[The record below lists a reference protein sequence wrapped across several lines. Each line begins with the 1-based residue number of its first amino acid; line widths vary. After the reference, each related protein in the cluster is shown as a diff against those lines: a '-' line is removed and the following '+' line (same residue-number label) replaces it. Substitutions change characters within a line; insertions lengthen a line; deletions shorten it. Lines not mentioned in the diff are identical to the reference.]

1 MAEWPENRANVA
13 SRVRWSFRGCSVGGG
28 HDAFRLSPPV
38 LDARGTRRRATPR
51 RWRERTAARAP
62 LPRAALGV
70 KASPRP
76 SRRGI
81 HRRPKTYCSGWCAF
95 LNRLFARETLLGGRC
110 RALAR
115 RSRRRAVP
123 ALHSSPTL
131 AAWMMSLE
139 LNANLLTD
147 WAQPN
152 GWELTRID
160 FVILALTRTRRFFF
174 RFARSTEMR
183 EGRGLW
189 DKVT

>member
-1 MAEWPENRANVA
+1 VAEK
-13 SRVRWSFRGCSVGGG
+13 SRRRRVGWSFRECSVGGG

-51 RWRERTAARAP
+51 RWRERAAARAP

-95 LNRLFARETLLGGRC
+95 LNRLFARVNPPGRTVS
-110 RALAR
+110 
-115 RSRRRAVP
+115 RSREAFAPTSRTRTPLVAHTRRVDDEPRA
-123 ALHSSPTL
+123 
-131 AAWMMSLE
+131 
-139 LNANLLTD
+139 NANLLTD

-174 RFARSTEMR
+174 ALRARPKC
-183 EGRGLW
+183 GRDGGCGIR
-189 DKVT
+189 

>member
-1 MAEWPENRANVA
+1 MRTRLGAIAKGGKVPKERAPNAPVLCDVSADLGCIKTSPRADMAHQWPENRANVA

-28 HDAFRLSPPV
+28 HDAFRLSRPV

-51 RWRERTAARAP
+51 RWRERAAARAP

-115 RSRRRAVP
+115 RSRRRAY
-123 ALHSSPTL
+123 LRS
-131 AAWMMSLE
+131 
-139 LNANLLTD
+139 
-147 WAQPN
+147 
-152 GWELTRID
+152 
-160 FVILALTRTRRFFF
+160 TRRPH
-174 RFARSTEMR
+174 SP
-183 EGRGLW
+183 RG
-189 DKVT
+189 